1 MKRIVALILAAVMV
15 FSITACG
22 GEKTYT
28 ADDLAIRDIES
39 GKIIRIGDTRE
50 EVEKIIGEPTDEEEY
65 DKDNE
70 NRFVSCSYR
79 DGNDLIL
86 SIRYDK
92 DDKIRNISLYG
103 AEKEEAKYELLPG
116 VQTGSSYKD
125 FLKAYP
131 GSKEVFTSRV
141 SLGPGR
147 KSVGVLLKKNGDH
160 YEICGEEESQEAN
173 VFSNN
178 YAYIVAVYDETSYI
192 WSIDI
197 ENRPYQF

>member
-1 MKRIVALILAAVMV
+1 MKRFLALILAAVMV

-50 EVEKIIGEPTDEEEY
+50 EVEKIIGAPTEEEEY
-65 DKDNE
+65 NKDNE
-70 NRFVSCSYR
+70 NRFVSCGYR
-79 DGNDLIL
+79 DGDDLIL
-86 SIRYDK
+86 NIFYDK
-92 DDKIRNISLYG
+92 EDMLNKISLYG
-103 AEKEEAKYELLPG
+103 SEKEEKKYELLPG
-116 VQTGSSYKD
+116 VQVGSSYKD
-125 FLKAYP
+125 FLKEYP
-131 GSKEVFTSRV
+131 GSKEVFTKRAG
-141 SLGPGR
+141 LGPGR

-173 VFSNN
+173 VFSDD